1 MTENSNTDGS
11 RIARRS
17 VLATLGV
24 STATLA
30 GCASG
35 SDPSNNST
43 DGNGISAGDSD
54 VFTSVEIAEESL
66 EIEVSDDTS
75 VEFINLVDPSG
86 ELYDQQRL
94 ENGETETSFEILGQ
108 YEDDFPIGK
117 YELVALDGDNQVDT
131 TTLTLEAN
139 CTITDVLWAAENPDM
154 EWDKNSSEWET
165 YAAVVIE
172 NTGTIPS
179 LLTELEWAGAPV
191 ARLQS
196 KESQSYFHET
206 RLPPGETTVQSKR
219 PVYRTGNAVRS
230 LDCGELGTEPMAVTA
245 VVQVGGDP
253 SYTQQ
258 LRYDGDQSC
267 ELSIV
272 EGSPNESISNGGE
285 N

>member
-43 DGNGISAGDSD
+43 DGNGISAEDSD

-66 EIEVSDDTS
+66 EIEVTDDMS

-94 ENGETETSFEILGQ
+94 ENGETKTSFEILGR
-108 YEDDFPIGK
+108 YEDDFSTGK
-117 YELVALDGDNQVDT
+117 YELVALDGDDQVDT

-154 EWDKNSSEWET
+154 EWEKNSPTWET

-179 LLTELEWAGAPV
+179 LLTEFEWEDAPV

-196 KESQSYFHET
+196 KESQSYYHET

-219 PVYRTGNAVRS
+219 PVYRTRNAVRS
-230 LDCGELGTEPMAVTA
+230 LDCGELGTEPMTVTA
-245 VVQVGGDP
+245 VVQVGGDS

-272 EGSPNESISNGGE
+272 EGSPNEGMSSEGE
-285 N
+285 S

>member
-1 MTENSNTDGS
+1 MTEDSNTNDS

-17 VLATLGV
+17 VLATLGI

-35 SDPSNNST
+35 LDPSNNST
-43 DGNGISAGDSD
+43 DGNRISAGDSN

-66 EIEVSDDTS
+66 KIEVADDTS
-75 VEFINLVDPSG
+75 VESINLVNPSG

-94 ENGETETSFEILGQ
+94 ENGETETSFEILGK
-108 YEDDFPIGK
+108 YEDDFPTGK

-139 CTITDVLWAAENPDM
+139 CTITDVLWAAENPAM
-154 EWDKNSSEWET
+154 EWDKNSPNWET

-206 RLPPGETTVQSKR
+206 RLPPGETTVQSKH
-219 PVYRTGNAVRS
+219 PVYRTGNALRS
-230 LDCGELGTEPMAVTA
+230 LDCGELGTEPMTVTA
-245 VVQVGGDP
+245 VVQVGVDP

-272 EGSPNESISNGGE
+272 EGNPNEAMSNGGE
-285 N
+285 S